1 MSQTQAT
8 LVKHVLQDLG
18 ALAAG
23 ATVDTDDSAVV
34 TERLPQLYA
43 DLSSRRIYVVTNT
56 NALADDAYPSLL
68 RLAVEMCAPAFGR
81 PANKEIVEAAE
92 AVLVGLSRL
101 ARASTGLTR
110 RVLEKL
116 QFWGGPSAVDAT
128 HISDRVQETL
138 DDLAMR
144 DVIFIAD
151 EDSITNEQMPHV
163 ASIMA
168 TAFLPP
174 TDASQRAVKLAE
186 VALSRIS
193 RNGARTPA
201 TVFEFAAQFQ
211 RARRGS
217 YNGS

>member
-34 TERLPQLYA
+34 TERLTQLYA
-43 DLSSRRIYVVTNT
+43 DLSSRRIYVVSDA
-56 NALADDAYPSLL
+56 NALANDAYPSLL
-68 RLAVEMCAPAFGR
+68 RLAVELCAPAFGR
-81 PANKEIVEAAE
+81 PANKDIVAAAE

-116 QFWGGPSAVDAT
+116 QFWGAGSTVDAT

-138 DDLAMR
+138 DDLAQR
-144 DVIFIAD
+144 GVIYIAD
-151 EDSITNEQMPHV
+151 ETSVATQEMPHL
-163 ASIMA
+163 A
-168 TAFLPP
+168 TILATCFLPP
-174 TDASQRAVKLAE
+174 SAANERAVKTAE
-186 VALSRIS
+186 IALNRIS
-193 RNGARTPA
+193 RNGETTAPTQ
-201 TVFEFAAQFQ
+201 FEYASLFQ